1 MIEEIDNGFKFRQ
14 ENFVVLHE
22 NVLISFIVCHLYLH
36 SVSFIP
42 SSQLTARSFLT
53 RHLWELL
60 VTEHVPGLGNQYC
73 IGTVPV
79 MLKPRMFKRLS
90 TGKIRLYPADTYPVD
105 KDLSDD

>member
-36 SVSFIP
+36 SVSFFP

-73 IGTVPV
+73 TGTSHVETPDV
-79 MLKPRMFKRLS
+79 QKAIHWKNPAVTTRYLS
-90 TGKIRLYPADTYPVD
+90 SG
-105 KDLSDD
+105 

>member
-36 SVSFIP
+36 SVS
-42 SSQLTARSFLT
+42 SQLTARSFLT

-73 IGTVPV
+73 TGTSHVETPDV
-79 MLKPRMFKRLS
+79 QKAIHWKNPALTTRYLS
-90 TGKIRLYPADTYPVD
+90 SG
-105 KDLSDD
+105 